1 MSDAE
6 RLVWS
11 RLRYQALG
19 VKFRRQHPIGPY
31 LADFACVP
39 KRIVVELDGS
49 QHRGS
54 VYDRARDAYMR
65 ERGWTVLRFWAWDVV
80 SNLEGTINAI
90 ADAVAAPT
98 SPPRPT

>member
-1 MSDAE
+1 VS
-6 RLVWS
+6 
-11 RLRYQALG
+11 
-19 VKFRRQHPIGPY
+19 
-31 LADFACVP
+31 

-54 VYDRARDAYMR
+54 VYDRARDAYMH

-90 ADAVAAPT
+90 ADTVATLADPPILKWGFAPARHAVPT
-98 SPPRPT
+98 IPSCRSVWWRPTTH